1 MIDVQGLGVRFGAN
15 RVIDG
20 LSFGLPEGGSLALWG
35 VNGAG
40 KTTVLRALLDQVPY
54 TGHVT
59 VAGYDAHRQGRQAR
73 TRLGYV
79 PQQLAFYDDLSA
91 LGLLRFVAG
100 LRGAPQGQ
108 ALALLQRMGLGD
120 QARKAVGALS
130 GGMKQRLA
138 LAAALLGDPPILM
151 LDEPT
156 ASLDVAAREDF
167 TALLLE
173 LRAAGKTLLFTSH
186 RVDEVAALADE
197 AIVLDPRGARR
208 VAARELDALLHP
220 EVSIRLVVA
229 EGAMGEALAV
239 LTREGFDAR
248 RNGHGVVVRVAAGNR
263 AAPVTVLV
271 QADIAVHDLTLEV
284 GG

>member
-15 RVIDG
+15 RVIDD
-20 LSFGLPEGGSLALWG
+20 LTFHLADGGSLALWG

-54 TGHVT
+54 TGRAT
-59 VAGYDAHRQGRQAR
+59 VAGFDAHRQGRQAR
-73 TRLGYV
+73 ARLGYV

-100 LRGAPQGQ
+100 LRGADEGQ
-108 ALALLQRMGLGD
+108 AAVLLGRMGLGD
-120 QARKAVGALS
+120 QARKAVRALS

-138 LAAALLGDPPILM
+138 LAAALLGDPPLLL

-156 ASLDVAAREDF
+156 ANLDAEARADF

-186 RVDEVAALADE
+186 RTDEVAALADE
-197 AIVLDPRGARR
+197 AIVLGEGGARR
-208 VAARELDALLHP
+208 VGARELDALLHP
-220 EVSIRLVVA
+220 EVSVYLVVSEA
-229 EGAMGEALAV
+229 AMEPALGILA
-239 LTREGFDAR
+239 REGFEAR
-248 RNGHGVVVRVAAGNR
+248 RNGHGLVVRVAAGKR
-263 AAPVTVLV
+263 AAPVAVLV
-271 QADIAVHDLTLEV
+271 RADIDVHDLAIEV
-284 GG
+284 RP